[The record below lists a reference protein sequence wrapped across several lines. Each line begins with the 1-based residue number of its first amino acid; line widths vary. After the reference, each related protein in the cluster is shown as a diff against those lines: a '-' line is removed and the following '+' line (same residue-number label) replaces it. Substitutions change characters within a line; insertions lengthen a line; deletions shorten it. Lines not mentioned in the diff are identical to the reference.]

1 MKPLPK
7 KLVARARTASNR
19 VRSRTTGADIHPT
32 AWVMRSAWIEKGA
45 VIGPYSF
52 VNRRVEI
59 DAGTTVG
66 QHVAIAPGVRIVTAS
81 HELGPARQRAGR
93 GTTTPVTIGD
103 GCWLG
108 VGSTILPG
116 VDVAPGCVVAAG
128 AVVAK
133 STEPNGLYAGIPAR
147 RIRDLD

>member
-1 MKPLPK
+1 MKRLPP
-7 KLVARARTASNR
+7 KLSARVRTASNR
-19 VRSRTTGADIHPT
+19 VRTRVTGADIHPT

-45 VIGPYSF
+45 VVGAYSF

-59 DAGTTVG
+59 DAGATVG
-66 QHVAIAPGVRIVTAS
+66 EHVAIAPGVRIVTAS
-81 HELGPARQRAGR
+81 HELGPARQRAGK
-93 GTTTPVTIGD
+93 GTMSPVSIGD

-108 VGSTILPG
+108 VGCTILPG
-116 VDVAPGCVVAAG
+116 GDVALGCVVAAG
-128 AVVAK
+128 AVVGK